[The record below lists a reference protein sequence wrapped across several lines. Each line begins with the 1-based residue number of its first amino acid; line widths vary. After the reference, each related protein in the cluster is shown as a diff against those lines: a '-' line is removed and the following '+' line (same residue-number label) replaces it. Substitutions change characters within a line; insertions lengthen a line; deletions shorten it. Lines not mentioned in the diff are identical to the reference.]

1 MAQYTCITLQ
11 RCNWTV
17 KETNNCM
24 VYEENKEEKMLFDC
38 AQHIWPFFF
47 ILGTYVCPQPVFRR
61 SCNCNDIVTG
71 S

>member
-47 ILGTYVCPQPVFRR
+47 FSWALMFVLNPYFVVHAIVMIL
-61 SCNCNDIVTG
+61 
-71 S
+71 